1 MLNVGVVGCGH
12 LGKIHIQLIVK
23 SSQFNLSGIYDSN
36 IEISKS
42 LANEFSCKYYEN
54 IDKLFS
60 EIDALIVVTP
70 TPYHYKYAKK
80 AIDLGIHTFIEKPV
94 CSNLEDSA
102 ELLKISKS
110 KNIKIQVGHVER
122 FNSAYRAV
130 KDEINNPMFI
140 ESHRLAKFNPRGT
153 DVSVVLDL
161 MIHDIDIILS
171 CVNSKIKYISSSGV
185 SIISKSPDIA
195 NARIEF
201 ENGYSW

>member
-80 AIDLGIHTFIEKPV
+80 
-94 CSNLEDSA
+94 EDG
-102 ELLKISKS
+102 
-110 KNIKIQVGHVER
+110 Q
-122 FNSAYRAV
+122 
-130 KDEINNPMFI
+130 
-140 ESHRLAKFNPRGT
+140 
-153 DVSVVLDL
+153 
-161 MIHDIDIILS
+161 II
-171 CVNSKIKYISSSGV
+171 
-185 SIISKSPDIA
+185 
-195 NARIEF
+195 
-201 ENGYSW
+201 

>member
-1 MLNVGVVGCGH
+1 MNSIFLPLRWDPQQKV
-12 LGKIHIQLIVK
+12 
-23 SSQFNLSGIYDSN
+23 QFHCQILSN
-36 IEISKS
+36 
-42 LANEFSCKYYEN
+42 F
-54 IDKLFS
+54 
-60 EIDALIVVTP
+60 
-70 TPYHYKYAKK
+70 
-80 AIDLGIHTFIEKPV
+80 
-94 CSNLEDSA
+94 
-102 ELLKISKS
+102 LKISKS

-185 SIISKSPDIA
+185 SIISKSPSIYWFIILFQRICNFNDIFWICK
-195 NARIEF
+195 NRI
-201 ENGYSW
+201 